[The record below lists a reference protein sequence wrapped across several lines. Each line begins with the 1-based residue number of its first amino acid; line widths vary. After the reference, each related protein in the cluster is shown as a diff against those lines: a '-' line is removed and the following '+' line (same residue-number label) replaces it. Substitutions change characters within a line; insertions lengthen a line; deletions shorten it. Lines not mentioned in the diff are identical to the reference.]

1 MTLSPLPFTAIKWV
15 ISKDLSD
22 WLIQLFDWV
31 HDSQL
36 AWDIPWFYSCLFNH
50 GLTIVPKV
58 NLISNIGVQ
67 GTHARQNEGLN
78 HLPTF
83 ELALDPVI
91 HPAMIFQN
99 QLFEQ
104 AIYQK
109 FAANT
114 PKPKKSFAQRMK
126 LKLKKM
132 LSI

>member
-1 MTLSPLPFTAIKWV
+1 MTLRTPVAFHKQQQSLCLFCPKRFVGLAH
-15 ISKDLSD
+15 
-22 WLIQLFDWV
+22 LFDWI

-67 GTHARQNEGLN
+67 GTHSRQNERLN

-104 AIYQK
+104 AIY
-109 FAANT
+109 
-114 PKPKKSFAQRMK
+114 
-126 LKLKKM
+126 
-132 LSI
+132 